1 MNDDKD
7 FNPDGEVFDVKI
19 EIPLPL
25 LEEQVGIIASTATT
39 QPEEAKRVLKLGIV
53 NALINGTEEEAAV
66 LLQLMWS
73 LFGQSEH
80 NRFVG
85 ELIVASVTGDF
96 SKLF

>member
-1 MNDDKD
+1 MHDEN
-7 FNPDGEVFDVKI
+7 FNPDDIIDVKV
-19 EIPLPL
+19 EIPLPS
-25 LEEQVGIIASTATT
+25 LEEQVGLIASTATT
-39 QPEEAKRVLKLGIV
+39 HPEEAKRTLKLGIV
-53 NALINGTEEEAAV
+53 NALANGTKEEAAV
-66 LLQLMWS
+66 LLRLMWD

>member
-1 MNDDKD
+1 MHDENFNLDDII
-7 FNPDGEVFDVKI
+7 DVKI
-19 EIPLPL
+19 EIPLPS
-25 LEEQVGIIASTATT
+25 LEEQVGLIASVAMIN
-39 QPEEAKRVLKLGIV
+39 PEEAKRTLKLGIV
-53 NALINGTEEEAAV
+53 NALVNGTKEDAAV
-66 LLQLMWS
+66 LLRLMWD

>member
-1 MNDDKD
+1 MHDDKD
-7 FNPDGEVFDVKI
+7 FNPGDIIDVKI
-19 EIPLPL
+19 EIPLPP
-25 LEEQVGIIASTATT
+25 LEEQVGLIASTATT
-39 QPEEAKRVLKLGIV
+39 HPEEAKRTLKLGIV
-53 NALINGTEEEAAV
+53 NALANGTKEEAAV
-66 LLQLMWS
+66 LLQLMWN

>member
-1 MNDDKD
+1 MHDDKD
-7 FNPDGEVFDVKI
+7 FNPGDIVDVKI
-19 EIPLPL
+19 KIPLPP
-25 LEEQVGIIASTATT
+25 LEEQVGLIASTAMTH
-39 QPEEAKRVLKLGIV
+39 PEEAKRTLKLGIV
-53 NALINGTEEEAAV
+53 NALTNGTKEDAAV
-66 LLQLMWS
+66 LLQLMWN